1 YPQFVPEQVSEIQE
15 EAALSMIGSIE
26 RCRLDVPSLGPVDT
40 AFVEEGSG
48 DFLFY
53 TPIVLLH
60 GFDSSL
66 LEFRRLVPL
75 LREAGASA
83 YAVDLVGWGFSCGK
97 FHENP
102 NLPLG
107 PQQKTD
113 HLYAFWQTKVKRPM
127 VLCGVSLGAAIAV
140 EFALQHPE
148 AVAGLVLSSP
158 QVYVDGIGPM
168 SSMPR
173 VLSYLGVQVLKSVPL
188 RNMANQMAYFD
199 KERLATE
206 DALRI
211 GRLHTFLPGWT
222 NSNIAFMKSGGYAVS
237 KRIPELKQ
245 EVLVLWGRN
254 DEIVDCKNADK
265 IAEDLP
271 HSRLTILENCGHCIH
286 LEKSDEMARCLTE
299 FVSQVSSVPAL

>member
-1 YPQFVPEQVSEIQE
+1 MQ
-15 EAALSMIGSIE
+15 
-26 RCRLDVPSLGPVDT
+26 RCTLDVPSLGEPVET
-40 AFVEEGSG
+40 AYVEETSG
-48 DFLFY
+48 NGA
-53 TPIVLLH
+53 PIMLLH

-66 LEFRRLVPL
+66 LEFRRLFPL
-75 LREAGASA
+75 LRKEGANA
-83 YAVDLVGWGFSCGK
+83 YAVDLIGWGFSCCK
-97 FHENP
+97 FHEKP
-102 NLPLG
+102 DLQLG

-113 HLYAFWQTKVKRPM
+113 HLYAFWKGKVQRPM
-127 VLCGVSLGAAIAV
+127 VLVGVSLGSAIAV
-140 EFALQHPE
+140 QFALQHPE

-188 RNMANQMAYFD
+188 RNMANKMAYYD

-222 NSNIAFMKSGGYAVS
+222 NSNIAFMRSGGYSVS
-237 KRIPELKQ
+237 KRIPELQQ

-254 DEIVDCKNADK
+254 DEIVECKFADNF
-265 IAEDLP
+265 ARDLP
-271 HSRLTILENCGHCIH
+271 HSRLKILEDCGHCIH
-286 LEKSDEMARCLTE
+286 LEKPEEMARALTE
-299 FVSQVSSVPAL
+299 FVSEIELHGAHAQ